1 MLAFFTASDAI
12 DVPATQRHTARLLAA
27 GVAGLVVHG
36 SNGEAAHLS
45 RAERTVAIRAV
56 ADAVRHAADPPS
68 QVPIIAGC
76 GAQSVRETVEMCA
89 EARKSGATH
98 VLVLPPGYY
107 AGLLGTEGL
116 VTFFTEV
123 ADQSPLPVLVYNYPG
138 AAHGV
143 DLDSDVLLRI
153 AKHPNVVGV
162 KLTCGNT
169 GKLARLAAETPKVRD
184 GRNDFFVAGGS
195 ADFLLQGMVVGG
207 HGTIAGFAN
216 LAPRACVRIID
227 LFERG
232 EFAEAR
238 HLQAEVAKADW
249 LAIRYGFVGVK
260 AAMAMFHGEEETACC
275 APRSPLKRL
284 PRGGKAEEEIRA
296 GMAAVMAIE
305 AELASGKGDR

>member
-1 MLAFFTASDAI
+1 M
-12 DVPATQRHTARLLAA
+12 
-27 GVAGLVVHG
+27 VHG
-36 SNGEAAHLS
+36 SNGEAVHLS
-45 RAERTVAIRAV
+45 RHERGEAIRAV
-56 ADAVRHAADPPS
+56 ADTARHAADPPGRI
-68 QVPIIAGC
+68 PIIAGC

-89 EARKSGATH
+89 EAKENGATH

-116 VTFFTEV
+116 VTFFNEV

-143 DLDSDVLLRI
+143 DLNSDVLLQI
-153 AKHPNVVGV
+153 ARHPNVVGV

-169 GKLARLAAETPKVRD
+169 GKLARLAAEAPKARA
-184 GRNDFFVAGGS
+184 GREDFFVAGGS

-216 LAPRACVRIID
+216 LAPRTCVRVIE

-232 EFAEAR
+232 ELAEAR

-260 AAMAMFHGEEETACC
+260 AAMAMFHGEGESACC

-284 PRGGKAEEEIRA
+284 PRGGVAEEEIRA
-296 GMAAVMAIE
+296 GMAGVMAIE
-305 AELASGKGDR
+305 AELADSKAE